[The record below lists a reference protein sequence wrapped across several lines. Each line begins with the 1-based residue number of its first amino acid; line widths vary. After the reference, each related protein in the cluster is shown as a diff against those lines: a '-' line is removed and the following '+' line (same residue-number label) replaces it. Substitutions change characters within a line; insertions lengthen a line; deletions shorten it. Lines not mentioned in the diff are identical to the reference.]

1 MESGGLAFRASCAF
15 SRLCDLERS
24 LHPTGPVPL
33 HLPQAREL
41 TSLGSQVRIKGSIDR
56 KPWVG
61 QEVRAANYTSAP
73 IPSLLPSRGEPS
85 RVLPDVGRGAGQ
97 EGEAGSEHGVCAL
110 PAPGLRRFLTLPE

>member
-1 MESGGLAFRASCAF
+1 M
-15 SRLCDLERS
+15 ERS

-33 HLPQAREL
+33 HLPQGREL
-41 TSLGSQVRIKGSIDR
+41 TSLGSQVRIKGSVDR
-56 KPWVG
+56 KPCVG

-73 IPSLLPSRGEPS
+73 LPSLP
-85 RVLPDVGRGAGQ
+85 PDVGRGAGQ